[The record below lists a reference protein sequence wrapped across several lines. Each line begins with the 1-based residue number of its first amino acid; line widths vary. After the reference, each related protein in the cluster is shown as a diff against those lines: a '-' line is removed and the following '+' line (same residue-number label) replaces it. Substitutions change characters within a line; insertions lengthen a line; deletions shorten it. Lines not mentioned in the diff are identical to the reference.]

1 MATLRILTVV
11 ALVMASAPARA
22 ESLPDLAARAKPSV
36 VLINVVDAS
45 GGKGSGTGFFV
56 APRRVI
62 TNHHVIE
69 GARKVTATLSD
80 GAEAKVGGLLADDAA
95 ADLAVLAV
103 AADVP
108 PLLLGDSAG
117 VRAGDEIAIIGSPL
131 GLAGTLSTGIVSA
144 LREKGVAEDRADF
157 GRSWGIQVTAAISP
171 GSSGSPIMNRN
182 GEVIAVAVGQVRGA
196 QNLNFGVPV
205 ESAKALLA
213 PLDPNAPAAPF
224 ESQGRAE
231 SLRNLAI
238 SAAVVGVPAFMY
250 LAWSAWSRRRGRG
263 RRVRTLH

>member
-1 MATLRILTVV
+1 MAIFRILTIV
-11 ALVMASAPARA
+11 ALVLASAPALA
-22 ESLPDLAARAKPSV
+22 ESLPDLAARAKRSV
-36 VLINVVDAS
+36 VLINIVDAS
-45 GGKGSGTGFFV
+45 GGKGSGTGFFA
-56 APRRVI
+56 APGRVV

-80 GAEAKVGGLLADDAA
+80 GAEAKVGGLLAHDAA

-103 AADVP
+103 VADVP
-108 PLLLGDSAG
+108 PLVLGDSAG

-144 LREKGVAEDRADF
+144 LRDKGVSEDNKADF

-171 GSSGSPIMNRN
+171 GSSGSPIMNRD

-213 PLDPNAPAAPF
+213 ALGPNAPAAPF
-224 ESQGRAE
+224 ESSGRAE

-238 SAAVVGVPAFMY
+238 SAAVVGVPALLV
-250 LAWSAWSRRRGRG
+250 LAWSAWSKRRGK